1 MNRKTLADETA
12 TLALG
17 ADLAGSLGD
26 DLVFLRGDLGTGKTT
41 LVRGLLRK
49 LGFSGPVK
57 SPTYTLLE
65 PYEIGARRIYHFDF
79 YRIEH
84 PEELSYVGIDE
95 LMAESA
101 LRLVEW
107 PERAFER
114 LPEPDVEVKLS
125 MNGQG
130 RSVEIVD
137 HRPR

>member
-41 LVRGLLRK
+41 LVRGILRK

-95 LMAESA
+95 LMEESA

>member
-41 LVRGLLRK
+41 LVRGILRK

-125 MNGQG
+125 MNHQG

>member
-1 MNRKTLADETA
+1 MNRKTLADEAA

-41 LVRGLLRK
+41 LVRGILRK

-84 PEELSYVGIDE
+84 PGELSYVGIDE

-107 PERAFER
+107 PERALER

-125 MNGQG
+125 MNRQG

-137 HRPR
+137 HRSR